1 MAQQLT
7 EWETLKQGLEQSIEK
22 FKKLDKTALN
32 PVLEKLQ
39 NSFSQ
44 KLDDLQKISS
54 FPQASEV
61 PEAAFPD
68 LSNIQ
73 EIYDKKQQL
82 LQMLPEPLKSIL
94 DNKDL
99 TYEQLENLISK
110 IQQQIEAKSKKAEN
124 EEEDR
129 VLEDD
134 IVEIVLEYEAIE
146 RIQKRNQQEQRQ
158 SQEEAKKQEL
168 TDFVSVCNK
177 QPTIVDA
184 AQLVTVVPTLLEL
197 SKQRGVTLDNIVD
210 KLEEKISSK
219 ESSLDDLPEA
229 LQQEAKA
236 RVFKTLGQRDNWQYF
251 KDESSLANQ
260 TMKEFIKLQS
270 TPEFQMMTD
279 EQKHMAWAQTFQEK
293 IVDKTTNSEDLDKL
307 FNIFNNEK
315 YNKESHQNI
324 KKLLDQE
331 ICDDL
336 NNKTKTNQD
345 SQQPYTI
352 DQIPALRQELN
363 FFGDYIRIS
372 QQALAQRS
380 LRTMYSRF
388 EEEKIN
394 KLPFEDKAK
403 YQEYLKLKASVEQL
417 AMPDCVKTITPSI
430 LPEQLIS
437 VAAKAPAP
445 AAASDSDA
453 DAILEVSGSTILDP
467 KLQSSNSAEITDAKL
482 KRLSQLN
489 LAQACLKNL
498 VTELSEEQIQL
509 FKPISDGGKYCQDRQ
524 LLSKALQS
532 ELFTPGE
539 KKGFQDLFHQNHASF
554 LQAYAE
560 EKRQLVGLINS
571 STISPQDV
579 SNYQQLH
586 KDDFDDV
593 QKLAR
598 LETEIKGDEKFKEIL
613 PVTERIQELTRVS
626 ADLKN
631 KYDSVVILGN
641 LKPVEITGPSTK
653 PSEMGGSLID
663 EQKPYQIP
671 FLAGGIKL
679 HDDITNT
686 TFEIKKLGEKNINF
700 GRSDDS
706 KMTEDQKNKL
716 FISLSEN
723 ILANWSPGKKVVLD
737 VKNRDDALAFYY
749 SMQKMS
755 ENFQTIHKER
765 GYKSAEFSMDNVK
778 VRVNGHYMDTSGLK
792 ELAKKQESWSPLG
805 KNARLTTIGKEIEQS
820 IKDHPYRHLAAERFQ
835 NEVSSWKLELEKE
848 RDSGKEVNK
857 KLGVDVFKKMQEK
870 FKFLTLS
877 KVENETIEDYQE
889 PEINQNS
896 VQKK

>member
-1 MAQQLT
+1 MAQQPT

-61 PEAAFPD
+61 PEAAFLD
-68 LSNIQ
+68 LSNIK

-94 DNKDL
+94 ENKDL

-134 IVEIVLEYEAIE
+134 IAEIVLEYEAIE

-168 TDFVSVCNK
+168 TDFVSVCNEH
-177 QPTIVDA
+177 PTIVDA

-210 KLEEKISSK
+210 KLEEKIK
-219 ESSLDDLPEA
+219 TLDLDDSSPEIIKR
-229 LQQEAKA
+229 EAKEH
-236 RVFKTLGQRDNWQYF
+236 VLKTLGQGMFYVDQ
-251 KDESSLANQ
+251 SL
-260 TMKEFIKLQS
+260 EIKTVNKFLELQS
-270 TPEFQMMTD
+270 SPEFQMMTD
-279 EQKHMAWAQTFQEK
+279 QQKHMAWAQTFQG
-293 IVDKTTNSEDLDKL
+293 IIDDASEEERVKL
-307 FNIFNNEK
+307 FKTFAKWQNGTYHAINTNI
-315 YNKESHQNI
+315 
-324 KKLLDQE
+324 LTDDE
-331 ICDDL
+331 ILDDL
-336 NNKTKTNQD
+336 NSSGKHEPFKKNHLSAIKHT
-345 SQQPYTI
+345 
-352 DQIPALRQELN
+352 AN
-363 FFGDYIRIS
+363 FFGDYMRIS
-372 QQALAQRS
+372 QQMLAQQPLKS
-380 LRTMYSRF
+380 MYS
-388 EEEKIN
+388 ELEQQEYT
-394 KLPFEDKAK
+394 KLEPQDKAK
-403 YQEYLKLKASVEQL
+403 YKKYLDLKTSAEQL
-417 AMPDCVKTITPSI
+417 AIPECMKTAKPSSSN
-430 LPEQLIS
+430 LSSSSAPLIS
-437 VAAKAPAP
+437 VSTSP
-445 AAASDSDA
+445 SA
-453 DAILEVSGSTILDP
+453 DQSLVS
-467 KLQSSNSAEITDAKL
+467 EIQNTNL
-482 KRLSQLN
+482 KKLSQLN
-489 LAQACLKNL
+489 LAQAELKNL
-498 VTELSEEQIQL
+498 DGDLSKDNITL
-509 FKPISDGGKYCQDRQ
+509 LTSIKGGKQYCRDRQ
-524 LLSKALQS
+524 LLSKALAS
-532 ELFTPGE
+532 
-539 KKGFQDLFHQNHASF
+539 DLFNVDEKIMFKAFFNQNHASF

-560 EKRQLVGLINS
+560 EKRTLVGLINS
-571 STISPQDV
+571 SEIDPQDV
-579 SNYQQLH
+579 SSYQQRH
-586 KDDFDDV
+586 QDDFQAV
-593 QKLAR
+593 QELAR
-598 LETEIKGDEKFKEIL
+598 LESEINGDEKFKEIL

-631 KYDSVVILGN
+631 TYDSVVILGN

-671 FLAGGIKL
+671 LAGGIKL

-723 ILANWSPGKKVVLD
+723 ILANWSPGKNVVLD
-737 VKNRDDALAFYY
+737 VKNREDALAFYY

-765 GYKSAEFSMDNVK
+765 GYKSAEFSMDNVI
-778 VRVNGHYMDTSGLK
+778 VRVNGYYMDTSGLK
-792 ELAKKQESWSPLG
+792 ESAEKQESWSPLG

-835 NEVSSWKLELEKE
+835 NEVSSWKLELEKA
-848 RDSGKEVNK
+848 RASGKEVNK
-857 KLGVDVFKKMQEK
+857 ELEVEVFKKMQKK
-870 FKFLTLS
+870 FKLLTLS
-877 KVENETIEDYQE
+877 NVENATIKDYQ
-889 PEINQNS
+889 PESNQSS
-896 VQKK
+896 VPKK